1 MKAWHEN
8 LKPRASTRFQ
18 LLLAGVMWST
28 VGGGLL
34 LSGAIWIRDGAPP
47 LTGIALLLGGALLG
61 ALKARYILD
70 GTARKIVIRIAE
82 RGEGRCV
89 GGFLSL
95 RSWGLVLGMVLA
107 GRLLRKGLL
116 PPAAAGTLYVA
127 IGAGLLL
134 SSRLAWQAWRL
145 SCRSGAP

>member
-1 MKAWHEN
+1 MNAWHES

-18 LLLAGVMWST
+18 LFLAGVMWST
-28 VGGGLL
+28 VGSGLL
-34 LSGAIWIRDGAPP
+34 LSGALWIRDEAHPA
-47 LTGIALLLGGALLG
+47 TGLALLLAGILLG

-70 GTARKIVIRIAE
+70 KTARKIVTRIAE

-107 GRLLRKGLL
+107 GRLLRRGLL
-116 PPAAAGTLYVA
+116 SPAAAGTLYVA

-145 SCRSGAP
+145 STRP